1 MGAAPMQY
9 FEPNFLNEALVVL
22 DRFGPRAKA
31 LAGGTRLGPALRDDR
46 GDVIALVNLKRIAS
60 LAVMAVSDDRVT
72 IGALVTAAELARS
85 PAIAASAPLLA
96 AAAASMGSRQ
106 LRALASIGGN
116 VCSGDPASDLT
127 VALLASDAACVL
139 GSLDR
144 GERRLPL
151 CDLLTPG
158 ALNCASGELL
168 IAVEVPVSGA
178 RSAYRK
184 MMTRR
189 GFEMA
194 LVAAAV
200 AIALDD
206 GRVSAARIALAGAG
220 PTCLR
225 ATRAEQLA
233 VGASPAG
240 SVRAWAEQVGLEAA
254 AHDAAPASDERASAD
269 YRRQLVS
276 VLTARALIAALEGVR

>member
-184 MMTRR
+184 MMD
-189 GFEMA
+189 A
-194 LVAAAV
+194 
-200 AIALDD
+200 
-206 GRVSAARIALAGAG
+206 SARPASH
-220 PTCLR
+220 LR
-225 ATRAEQLA
+225 AQDPLVCGRHGQNNSRLVHRPPVPCER
-233 VGASPAG
+233 GPSRSG
-240 SVRAWAEQVGLEAA
+240 S
-254 AHDAAPASDERASAD
+254 
-269 YRRQLVS
+269 RRR
-276 VLTARALIAALEGVR
+276 LTTPPRQAMSARARTIAGNLSRC